1 MEYAVTSEIHIM
13 EKVIRLANILA
24 VDDEPAIL
32 KMIQKILGKDGH
44 RVEMLSDSAN
54 IEEIKLELFDL
65 IILDVMM
72 PQTDGFALCED
83 IRARVDCPIVFL
95 TAKADE
101 SSLVYGLGIGADDY
115 ICKPFGAMELR
126 ARINAHLRREHR
138 EHFVRLSFAN
148 AEFNLLAKQL
158 IVNQKQVPL
167 TKGEYQ
173 ICEFLA
179 RNQGQVFSRE
189 QIYEK
194 VFGFDGES
202 NDSTIATHIK
212 NIRVKLEQQGYSPIK
227 TVWGIGYKWE
237 A

>member
-1 MEYAVTSEIHIM
+1 MKFKTK
-13 EKVIRLANILA
+13 EKVIKLANILA

-32 KMIQKILGKDGH
+32 KMIQRILSKDGH
-44 RVEMLSDSAN
+44 RIEMVPNPADLEKS
-54 IEEIKLELFDL
+54 KLEFFDL

-72 PQTDGFALCED
+72 PHADGFALCRN
-83 IRARVDCPIVFL
+83 IRDRVDCPIIFL
-95 TAKADE
+95 TAKTDE

-115 ICKPFGAMELR
+115 ICKPFGALELR

-148 AEFNLLAKQL
+148 AEFNLMAKQL
-158 IVNQKQVPL
+158 TVNQMKIPL
-167 TKGEYQ
+167 TKGEYE

-194 VFGFDGES
+194 VFGFNGES

-212 NIRVKLEQQGYSPIK
+212 NIRIKLEQQGFSPIK

>member
-1 MEYAVTSEIHIM
+1 MVTSETSIR

-24 VDDEPAIL
+24 VDDDPAIL
-32 KMIQKILGKDGH
+32 KMIQRILGKDEH
-44 RVEMLSDSAN
+44 RVEILTGPAN
-54 IEEIKLELFDL
+54 IEKTKLEIFDL

-72 PQTDGFALCED
+72 PQTDGFALCRN
-83 IRARVDCPIVFL
+83 IRDRVDCPIVFL

-115 ICKPFGAMELR
+115 ICKPFGALELR
-126 ARINAHLRREHR
+126 ARINAHLRREQR

-148 AEFNLLAKQL
+148 AEFNLMAKQL
-158 IVNQKQVPL
+158 IVNQRQVPL
-167 TKGEYQ
+167 TKSEYQ

-179 RNQGQVFSRE
+179 RNQGQVFSKE

-212 NIRVKLEQQGYSPIK
+212 NIRMKLEQQGYSPIK

-237 A
+237 T